1 MTAPVKFIDDGR
13 YYGMPKD
20 STVTWKPKKF
30 PADKFDFE
38 KVKARVEK
46 YKEEGNKKGLKT
58 MARNFER
65 VCRDNPGVFD
75 HFLELLK

>member
-1 MTAPVKFIDDGR
+1 MSVPFKYIDDGR

-20 STVTWKPKKF
+20 STVVWKPKIYA
-30 PADKFDFE
+30 ADKFDFE
-38 KVKARVEK
+38 KVKARVSDMKEK
-46 YKEEGNKKGLKT
+46 NNKKGLET

-65 VCRDNPGVFD
+65 VCKDNPGVFD